1 MQLFKS
7 KPSLVDGEKS
17 RIELH
22 LQQISQSIGAD
33 RFLTP
38 VLPESAFL
46 SVAPDQSNG
55 QLPTVDQLTRLIGDH
70 LAHDVGNLVIQSLPQ
85 QLEKCGGGGG

>member
-22 LQQISQSIGAD
+22 LQQISQSIGGD
-33 RFLTP
+33 RFLSP
-38 VLPESAFL
+38 VLPAVVFL
-46 SVAPDQSNG
+46 EAADPSRRENPSVQE
-55 QLPTVDQLTRLIGDH
+55 LTRLIGDH
-70 LAHDVGNLVIQSLPQ
+70 LCHDVSGLVVKTLPQ